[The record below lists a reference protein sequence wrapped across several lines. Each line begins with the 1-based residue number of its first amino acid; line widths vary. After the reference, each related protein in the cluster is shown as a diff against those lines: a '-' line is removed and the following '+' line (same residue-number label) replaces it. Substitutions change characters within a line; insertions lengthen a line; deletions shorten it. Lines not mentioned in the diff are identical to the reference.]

1 MSAQQNKENKVR
13 YSTDFIVS
21 DFTDFFDGDQKRKR
35 DQSTDRKKIK
45 ILKRLKILHCLNIG
59 LLLLFSMNF
68 LSTIWKN
75 NVLVICISY

>member
-45 ILKRLKILHCLNIG
+45 NIA
-59 LLLLFSMNF
+59 
-68 LSTIWKN
+68 LSKYWFVVSIFYEFPEHHMEK
-75 NVLVICISY
+75 